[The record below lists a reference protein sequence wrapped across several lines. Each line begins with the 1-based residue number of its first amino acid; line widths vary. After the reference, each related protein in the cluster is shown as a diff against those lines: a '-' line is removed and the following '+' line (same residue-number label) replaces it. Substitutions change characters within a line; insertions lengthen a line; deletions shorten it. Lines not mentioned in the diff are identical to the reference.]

1 MMDVEEARKRFEES
15 PFVKGIWPEDLR
27 RRTLEEFEQQRTV
40 NLCLLRSHAPEIR
53 MGLSHLAGVL
63 SETRLRAPVLWLMGL
78 DEAHLEAAA
87 GARAQGLAD
96 PQLDELAGAAA
107 MADRDYR
114 QAEAHLA
121 LAQPHAAHAGLI
133 LRWRVLA
140 LLLAG
145 DRAGAERVA
154 AGASAVPD
162 PSAEARED
170 WRWLAEAFGVRPD
183 ASR

>member
-1 MMDVEEARKRFEES
+1 
-15 PFVKGIWPEDLR
+15 
-27 RRTLEEFEQQRTV
+27 
-40 NLCLLRSHAPEIR
+40 
-53 MGLSHLAGVL
+53 
-63 SETRLRAPVLWLMGL
+63 
-78 DEAHLEAAA
+78 
-87 GARAQGLAD
+87 
-96 PQLDELAGAAA
+96 

-114 QAEAHLA
+114 GAEAHLA

-162 PSAEARED
+162 SSAEARED
-170 WRWLAEAFGVRPD
+170 WRWLAEVFGVRRPD